1 MDIKDLAR
9 KPELV
14 QLSLDS
20 EDIVATYGEPVTFYM
35 RDYVDI
41 NTYFE
46 FYRTQSEK
54 DGEQLAAIIRRIV
67 LNAQGEPVLG
77 PEDELPI
84 DITVELLVKVNECL
98 GKSKTK
104 SLTPKN
110 GTQPN

>member
-35 RDYVDI
+35 RDYVDLE
-41 NTYFE
+41 TYFE
-46 FYRTQSEK
+46 FYRTQSERNG
-54 DGEQLAAIIRRIV
+54 DELAAVLRRII
-67 LNAQGEPVLG
+67 LNAKGEPVLG
-77 PEDELPI
+77 PEDQLPI

-104 SLTPKN
+104 SSIQKD
-110 GTQPN
+110 GTQPK